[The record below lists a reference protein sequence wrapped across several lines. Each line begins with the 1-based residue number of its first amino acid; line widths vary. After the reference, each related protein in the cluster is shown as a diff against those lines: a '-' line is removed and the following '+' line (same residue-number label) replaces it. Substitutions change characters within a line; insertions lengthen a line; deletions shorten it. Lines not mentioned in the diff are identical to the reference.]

1 MLFPGS
7 EEEKCALLLIR
18 LKKTQKPLL
27 FCTLEGLTPLTQLK
41 MAKFFQSFKA
51 IKSLLQNLDLSKLQ
65 QLSQKVDLN
74 EMLGVVSKM
83 SEEDLGKMM
92 KMLKS
97 GGGKSR
103 ELPEINGDFYELG
116 KTLSPEEREIQ
127 LRVRDFMNKEIRPI
141 ANEYWNKAE
150 FPHHIIPKMAALNI
164 GGLTY
169 KGYGC
174 PGHSALLEGFLA
186 MEMARV
192 DTSIS
197 TFFGVQSGLAMGSI
211 YICGSEEQKQQWLPK
226 MQKMETLGAFGL
238 TEPEVGSGVAGGL
251 TTTCKKEGEEWI
263 INGQKKWIG
272 NATFADIT
280 IIWARDLGDGQVKGF
295 IVRKDNPGFHP
306 EKMENKMA
314 LRTVQNAL
322 ITMKDCRVPEV
333 DRLQEA
339 HSFKDTAK
347 VLRMT
352 RAGVAWQAVG
362 CARGAYEAALK
373 YTNDRVQFGRPIA
386 SFQLVQDLLVTMLCD
401 LTAMQTMVFRLS
413 QMQDKEELLDEHASL
428 AKVFCTLRM
437 RSIVDQAREL
447 FGGNGILLEY
457 DIARFVA
464 DAEAIYSYEGTKEI
478 NSLIVGRAITG
489 HSAFV

>member
-1 MLFPGS
+1 MFKS
-7 EEEKCALLLIR
+7 FSTIR
-18 LKKTQKPLL
+18 SILKN
-27 FCTLEGLTPLTQLK
+27 
-41 MAKFFQSFKA
+41 
-51 IKSLLQNLDLSKLQ
+51 IDLSKVQ
-65 QLSQKVDLN
+65 ELSRKVDLN
-74 EMLGVVSKM
+74 EMMTAVSGM
-83 SEEDLGKMM
+83 SEADLKKMM
-92 KMLKS
+92 KMMKRPV
-97 GGGKSR
+97 GKKR
-103 ELPEINGDFYELG
+103 EAPTINGDFYELG
-116 KTLSPEEREIQ
+116 KTLTAEEREIQ
-127 LRVRDFMNKEIRPI
+127 LQVRDFMNREIRPI

-164 GGLTY
+164 AGLTY

-174 PGHSALLEGFLA
+174 PGRSALLEGFLA

-211 YICGSEEQKQQWLPK
+211 YLCGSEEQKQEWLPK
-226 MQKMETLGAFGL
+226 MQKMEVMGAFGL
-238 TEPEVGSGVAGGL
+238 TEPDVGSGAAGGL
-251 TTTCKKEGEEWI
+251 TCTCKREGDEWI
-263 INGQKKWIG
+263 LQGQKKWIG
-272 NATFADIT
+272 NATFSDIT
-280 IIWARDLGDGQVKGF
+280 IIWARDLDDQEVKGF
-295 IVRKDNPGFHP
+295 IVRKGNPGFRP

-322 ITMKDCRVPEV
+322 ITMDNCRVPEH

-339 HSFKDTAK
+339 NSFRDTAK

-362 CARGAYEAALK
+362 CARGAYESALK
-373 YTNDRVQFGRPIA
+373 YTNERIQFGKPIA
-386 SFQLVQDLLVTMLCD
+386 SFQLVQDLLVTMLGD

-413 QMQDKEELLDEHASL
+413 QMQDSDELLDEHASL

-437 RSIVDQAREL
+437 RSIVDHAREL